1 MHNDCVNFDVSKRG
15 ERSITTVIDSPDG
28 WQVTNM
34 ATEETDES
42 ESPKSS
48 GMMMKLLIWMVVITF
63 AIGGGLAT
71 PFVVASLGRSAGK
84 PDKAQMAEPD
94 PEEEVE
100 FIDFEE
106 VTVNLDEARFSRYLR
121 MNFSLQVAKSQR
133 EEIEKLVDAKTTIF
147 KNWIQVQVAEKT
159 TEDLR
164 GKFGRNKLRREI
176 HDYFNKVLFPDGI
189 ERIQDVLFR
198 EFHVQ

>member
-1 MHNDCVNFDVSKRG
+1 MSTD
-15 ERSITTVIDSPDG
+15 
-28 WQVTNM
+28 
-34 ATEETDES
+34 AEEES
-42 ESPKSS
+42 EPKQSS
-48 GMMMKLLIWMVVITF
+48 GMMMKLLIWLVVVTF
-63 AIGGGLAT
+63 AIGGGVAT
-71 PFVVASLGRSAGK
+71 PFVIASFAGS
-84 PDKAQMAEPD
+84 DGDTEQEEMAEPD

-100 FIDFEE
+100 FIDFDE

-121 MNFSLQVAKSQR
+121 INFSLQVAKSQR
-133 EEIEKLVDAKTTIF
+133 EEIEAKILAKTTIF

-164 GKFGRNKLRREI
+164 GKYGRNRLRREI
-176 HDYFNKVLFPDGI
+176 HDYFNKELFSDGI

>member
-1 MHNDCVNFDVSKRG
+1 
-15 ERSITTVIDSPDG
+15 
-28 WQVTNM
+28 M
-34 ATEETDES
+34 ATEETDEF

-48 GMMMKLLIWMVVITF
+48 GMMMKLLVWLVVITF

-71 PFVVASLGRSAGK
+71 PFVVASLGSSDGK
-84 PDKAQMAEPD
+84 PDKAEMAEPD

-133 EEIEKLVDAKTTIF
+133 EEIEKKVNAKTTIF

-159 TEDLR
+159 TDDLR
-164 GKFGRNKLRREI
+164 GKYGRNRLRREI

>member
-1 MHNDCVNFDVSKRG
+1 MS
-15 ERSITTVIDSPDG
+15 
-28 WQVTNM
+28 
-34 ATEETDES
+34 TDTAEES
-42 ESPKSS
+42 EPQESS
-48 GMMMKLLIWMVVITF
+48 GMMMKLLVWLVVATL
-63 AIGGGLAT
+63 AVGGGIAT
-71 PFVVASLGRSAGK
+71 PFVISTFASSEDAAVEEESM
-84 PDKAQMAEPD
+84 PEPD

-100 FIDFEE
+100 FIDFDE

-121 MNFSLQVAKSQR
+121 INFSLQVAKSQR
-133 EEIEKLVDAKTTIF
+133 MEIEEKILAKTTIF

-164 GKFGRNKLRREI
+164 GKYGRNRLRREI
-176 HDYFNKVLFPDGI
+176 HDYINKELFPDGI